1 MNRYAVFGLGRMGE
15 AIVYDLL
22 QNDSDCVVHGLEY
35 SEEVLNMI
43 SVKYSEYVNTG
54 RLCLDQVD
62 VSSLDEH
69 QISKYLEDINVTF
82 GAIDYSFNYKLTK
95 ACINAISSFLDLGGN
110 PTVVR
115 EQRKLQKLA
124 LETNVTIIPDCGL
137 APGMADV
144 LAKIKIDEIG
154 DVEECHIRVGGLPQD
169 PKTQL
174 KYQQVFS
181 IRGLTNEY
189 LEDAIV
195 LRDGKITTVPSL
207 TEVEELSFP
216 EPYGKLEAFQTAGGT
231 SSLPEIYEGKVNEL
245 TYKTIRYPGHVQYFQ
260 FLKEFGLLSS
270 GQIEKYA
277 IDPRK
282 VVEYC
287 LELTLPQN
295 EPDVVLVKIRIVN
308 KKSKVFEWVIIDKE
322 DKKTGFSAMARTTA
336 FPISI
341 LGQMIANGKITE
353 RGVVAGETVTPP
365 DEFIKELKKRDIVLN
380 EYKE

>member
-22 QNDSDCVVHGLEY
+22 QNDPDCVVHGLEY

-43 SVKYSEYVNTG
+43 SVKYSEYVNNG
-54 RLCLDQVD
+54 RLCLDQID
-62 VSSLDEH
+62 INSLDEH
-69 QISKYLEDINVTF
+69 QISKYLKDVRVTF
-82 GAIDYSFNYKLTK
+82 GAIDYSYNYKLTK

-115 EQRKLQKLA
+115 EQRKLHKLA
-124 LETNVTIIPDCGL
+124 LETNVTILPDCGL

-169 PKTQL
+169 PRTQL

-207 TEVEELSFP
+207 TEVEELAFP

-231 SSLPEIYEGKVNEL
+231 SSLPEIYEGKVKEL

-270 GQIEKYA
+270 EQIEKYG

-287 LELTLPQN
+287 LEHTLPQN
-295 EPDVVLVKIRIVN
+295 EPDVVLVKIRIVT
-308 KKSKVFEWVIIDKE
+308 KESKVFEWVIIDKE

-353 RGVVAGETVTPP
+353 RGVVAGENVTPA
-365 DEFIKELKKRDIVLN
+365 DDFIKELKKRNIVLN
-380 EYKE
+380 EYNV